1 MGGTVYAFL
10 QTSMKSGL
18 QQRVGVFLQ
27 AQARKL
33 NSRILS
39 VAALR
44 ASADPMAKVKK
55 MIKDLVTKLLEEAGE
70 EADHKGYCDTELTTN
85 AQTRK
90 EKSDAVETLSAE
102 VEGLESSITKLGE
115 SVTSLTQQ
123 VSDLD
128 AAAAS
133 ATGIRN

>member
-10 QTSMKSGL
+10 QSSLRTSSQLRAGA
-18 QQRVGVFLQ
+18 FLK
-27 AQARKL
+27 ARAEQL

-44 ASADPMAKVKK
+44 SSADPMAKVKK

-70 EADHKGYCDTELTTN
+70 EADHKGYCDTELSTN

-102 VEGLESSITKLGE
+102 VEGLSASISKLTESIS
-115 SVTSLTQQ
+115 SLTKQ

-128 AAAAS
+128 AAAAQ
-133 ATGIRN
+133 ATGI